1 MRLIEIAFP
10 YRAQRGFGAASFA
23 LLFVSLIVEIEVLVL
38 LGLGILGR
46 LGLFFALQPAVFPA
60 AALVSLAAA
69 GVFAWRARAWTR
81 ARIAG
86 LAAFGG
92 DSERYAATLRARA
105 RAVGTLPRDPRV

>member
-10 YRAQRGFGAASFA
+10 YRAQRGFGATSFA
-23 LLFVSLIVEIEVLVL
+23 LLFVSLIVEIELIVL
-38 LGLGILGR
+38 LGLIGQLD
-46 LGLFFALQPAVFPA
+46 LFFVLQPAVFPA
-60 AALVSLAAA
+60 AAMVSLAAA
-69 GVFAWRARAWTR
+69 GVFTWRARAWTR

-105 RAVGTLPRDPRV
+105 RAVGTLPRDPRA